1 MLVNFG
7 FRCIRWFCIIA
18 TKIVYAPNCTRKS
31 NKGKENRKKN
41 DKDFAKK
48 FKEDPA
54 KALEEVSGIDLP
66 EDKINDII
74 TAVKTKIKLDDSEI
88 FGKIK
93 GLFG

>member
-1 MLVNFG
+1 MDLIKEKVEE
-7 FRCIRWFCIIA
+7 
-18 TKIVYAPNCTRKS
+18 IVEKV
-31 NKGKENRKKN
+31 KN

>member
-1 MLVNFG
+1 MDFLKK
-7 FRCIRWFCIIA
+7 
-18 TKIVYAPNCTRKS
+18 KIDEIVEKV
-31 NKGKENRKKN
+31 KN

-48 FKEDPA
+48 FKEDPV
-54 KALEEVSGIDLP
+54 KAVEEVSGIDLP

-74 TAVKTKIKLDDSEI
+74 TAVKAKIKLDDSEI